1 MLHAGWEVRMW
12 SIGMR
17 WEVRMWSIGRLSA
30 MCEMG
35 HVRRL
40 QVCIGQIGEF
50 LSSSAKLCAT
60 VYVTLKKVPL
70 SVELIC
76 K

>member
-1 MLHAGWEVRMW
+1 
-12 SIGMR
+12 
-17 WEVRMWSIGRLSA
+17 MWSIGRLSA

-40 QVCIGQIGEF
+40 QVCIGEIGEF
-50 LSSSAKLCAT
+50 LSGFAKLCAT